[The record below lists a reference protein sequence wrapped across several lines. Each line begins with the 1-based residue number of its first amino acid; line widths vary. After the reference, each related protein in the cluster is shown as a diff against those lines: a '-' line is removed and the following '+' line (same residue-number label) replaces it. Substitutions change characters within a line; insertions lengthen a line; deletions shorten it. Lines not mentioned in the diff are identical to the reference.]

1 MNVKRAIL
9 WRVYLAFFAV
19 CCFGILIIVYAF
31 NLQFVEG
38 DKWRQMSEDLTTD
51 FQTIEAVRGN
61 IYAVDGSLL
70 ATSVPI
76 YELRMDF
83 RAGGLTDD
91 FFKDNI
97 DSLAYLFSVT
107 FKDKSKSE
115 YKREFT
121 QARKQGKRY
130 HLLKRRLGFKQVKE
144 MREWPILRRG
154 QHKGGLI
161 IIEKDQRQRPFQI
174 LAYRTIGYSIDGV
187 APVGLEGAY
196 DGILSGVS
204 GKRLMQKVA
213 GGVWIPVNDDN
224 EIEPENGKDIY
235 TTIDINLQDVAEDAL
250 YEALVTHDALNGCAV
265 LMEVE
270 TGHIKAVANLTRRSE
285 GVYGEEYNY
294 AVGESA
300 EPGSTIKLAS
310 LIALLEA
317 GVALEDSVQVDFG
330 VTTFFDRTMK
340 DSEPGR
346 YLKLT
351 LQQAFERSSNV
362 GISKLVYKYFK
373 DQPQKFVDRFISL
386 GLNEPLNLQI
396 TGEGKPQI
404 KQPGSNDW
412 YGTTLPWMAIGYET
426 RSTPLQILT
435 LYNAIAN
442 EGRMVKPSFVTE
454 IRQTGRLVERFEPIV
469 LHDKLLDKDILK
481 KVKIALEG
489 VVERGSAKNYLKTP
503 NYSVA
508 GKTGTAQMAR
518 GGKYNK
524 SFYKSSF
531 VGYFPADQPKYT
543 CIVAINGASKGVY
556 YGAAVAGPV
565 FKEIADKVYASSLQ
579 MHQSIDES
587 VEVPQ
592 IETPENMAGHM
603 GELRY
608 VMNELGIANELEGEE
623 AEWGQTRRL
632 DKSMI
637 VKQRPI
643 LNSLVPNVVGMTL
656 KDALFILENAGL
668 KVQAL
673 GSGKIKRQSMPPGTK
688 IYRGSTIVIELQ

>member
-9 WRVYLAFFAV
+9 WRVYFAFVAV
-19 CCFGILIIVYAF
+19 CIFGVLIVVYTF
-31 NLQFVEG
+31 QIQFVEG
-38 DKWRQMSEDLTTD
+38 DKWRQMAEDLTTD

-83 RAGGLTDD
+83 KAGGLTNAY
-91 FFKDNI
+91 FEENI

-115 YKREFT
+115 YKREFVN
-121 QARKQGKRY
+121 ARKAGKRY
-130 HLLKRRLGFKQVKE
+130 HLLRRRLGFKQVKE
-144 MREWPILRRG
+144 MREWPILRKG

-174 LAYRTIGYSIDGV
+174 LAYRTIGYSVDGV

-204 GKRLMQKVA
+204 GKRLMQKVS
-213 GGVWIPVNDDN
+213 GGAWIPVNDDN

-250 YEALVTHDALNGCAV
+250 YETLVTNNALNGCAV

-270 TGHIKAVANLTRRSE
+270 TGHIKAVANLTRKSE
-285 GVYGEEYNY
+285 GVYEETYNY

-310 LIALLEA
+310 LIALLEE
-317 GVALEDSVQVDFG
+317 GVSLEDSVVVDFG

-346 YLKLT
+346 FMKLT
-351 LQQAFERSSNV
+351 LQEAFERSSNV
-362 GISKLVYKYFK
+362 GISKLVYKHFK

-386 GLNEPLNLQI
+386 GLSEPLNLQI
-396 TGEGKPQI
+396 TGEGKPRI
-404 KQPGSNDW
+404 KQPGANDW
-412 YGTTLPWMAIGYET
+412 YGTTLPWMSIGYET
-426 RSTPLQILT
+426 RLTPLQILT

-454 IRQTGRLVERFEPIV
+454 IRQTGRLIEKFEPVVI
-469 LHDKLLDKDILK
+469 HEKLLSKETLK
-481 KVKIALEG
+481 MVKRALEG
-489 VVERGSAKNYLKTP
+489 VVERGSAKNLKND
-503 NYSVA
+503 NYTVA
-508 GKTGTAQMAR
+508 GKTGTAQMAS
-518 GGKYNK
+518 GGSYNK

-531 VGYFPADQPKYT
+531 VGYFPADKPKYS
-543 CIVAINGASKGVY
+543 CIVSINGASNGIY
-556 YGAAVAGPV
+556 YGSLVAGPV
-565 FKEIADKVYASSLQ
+565 FKEIADKVFASSLH
-579 MHQSIDES
+579 MHQNIFET

-592 IETPENMAGHM
+592 VETPENLAGNM
-603 GELRY
+603 DEIRN
-608 VMNELGIANELEGEE
+608 VMNELGISNQLEGDEG
-623 AEWGQTRRL
+623 EWAQTRRL
-632 DKSMI
+632 DKSMVVDQRAI
-637 VKQRPI
+637 V
-643 LNSLVPNVVGMTL
+643 NNLVPNVVGMTL
-656 KDALFILENAGL
+656 KDALFLLENAGL
-668 KVQAL
+668 KVRAV
-673 GSGKIKRQSMPPGTK
+673 GTGKIRKQSMPPGMR
-688 IYRGSTIVIELQ
+688 IYRGSTIVIELR